1 MDSINNISAELKH
14 PLVFSNYSSEPIVIN
29 NPTVEYRWKTVFIT
43 GVIGFVTFE
52 NIVNDEVFNFDIDF
66 VRPLPD
72 GSMMLVGKPIHITI
86 ALEHSI
92 VDKYFER
99 NMGRYA
105 YEETLQRLLSD
116 SDSDFLL
123 AYNWMVLTMYQKQNG
138 KKIGHETIWNLINYD
153 DPKLIEH
160 WDDLVRNAS
169 LQFVQ
174 HQGLIDDFM
183 DEHSESDTP
192 KDDIQQLLKQAKE
205 HLMDEDNPL
214 GKTLSEMLGT
224 DKSFQE
230 MMDDFANIGTED
242 FEDEEQ
248 LRQIEEIIE
257 EHLDMLEISY
267 QKEDGNTYYFLHESK
282 RSYKYYECRI
292 LLGDEHLKTVTIYN
306 RHIPTSDWPKILLLL
321 NSLNSIINFGKLILN
336 EENERIEL
344 RTEMTRPLTYLSE
357 EPIIDMVDENWII
370 ANESFNIFD
379 FYLDGKMT
387 FEEAIEEALDN
398 FL

>member
-29 NPTVEYRWKTVFIT
+29 NPTVEYRWKTVFVT

-52 NIVNDEVFNFDIDF
+52 NIVNNELFNFDIDF
-66 VRPLPD
+66 IRPFPD

-116 SDSDFLL
+116 SESDFLL
-123 AYNWMVLTMYQKQNG
+123 SYNWMVLTMYQKQKG

-292 LLGDEHLKTVTIYN
+292 FLGDEHLKTVTIYD
-306 RHIPTSDWPKILLLL
+306 RHIPTSNWTQILLLL
-321 NSLNSIINFGKLILN
+321 NSLNSIINFGKLIIN

-344 RTEMTRPLTYLSE
+344 RTEITRPLTYLSE
-357 EPIIDMVDENWII
+357 EPIIDMIDENWII

-379 FYLDGKMT
+379 LYLDGKMT
-387 FEEAIEEALDN
+387 LEEAIEEALDN
-398 FL
+398 FM

>member
-29 NPTVEYRWKTVFIT
+29 NPTVEYRWKTVFVT

-52 NIVNDEVFNFDIDF
+52 NIINNEVFNFDIDF
-66 VRPLPD
+66 IRPLPD
-72 GSMMLVGKPIHITI
+72 GSIMLVGKPIHITI

-105 YEETLQRLLSD
+105 YEETLQQLLSD
-116 SDSDFLL
+116 SESDFLL
-123 AYNWMVLTMYQKQNG
+123 PYNWMVLTMYQKQKG

-153 DPKLIEH
+153 DPKLIEN

-174 HQGLIDDFM
+174 HQGLVDDFM
-183 DEHSESDTP
+183 GENSENNRP
-192 KDDIQQLLKQAKE
+192 KDDFQQLLQQAKE

-214 GKTLSEMLGT
+214 GKTLSEMMGT
-224 DKSFQE
+224 GKSFQD
-230 MMDDFANIGTED
+230 MMDDFANIGAED

-292 LLGDEHLKTVTIYN
+292 FLGDEHLKTVTIYN
-306 RHIPTSDWPKILLLL
+306 RHIPKSNWPKILLLL

-336 EENERIEL
+336 EEFERIEL

-387 FEEAIEEALDN
+387 FEQAIEEALDN